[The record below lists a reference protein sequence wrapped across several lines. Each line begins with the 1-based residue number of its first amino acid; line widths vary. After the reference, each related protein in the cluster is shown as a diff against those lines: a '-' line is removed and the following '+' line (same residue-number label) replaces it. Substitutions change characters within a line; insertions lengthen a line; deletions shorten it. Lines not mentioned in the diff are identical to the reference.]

1 MTYSRK
7 NKGKKNKQKFN
18 QFHKYMLL
26 TSPRNMAERMT
37 EKKGSIALIVC
48 VNDTATFPR
57 LIFVKRFPKVCTTAS
72 GNIAASC
79 KQIT

>member
-7 NKGKKNKQKFN
+7 NKGKRN
-18 QFHKYMLL
+18 MIL

-48 VNDTATFPR
+48 VKDTATFPR
-57 LIFVKRFPKVCTTAS
+57 LILVKRFPKVCTTAS

-79 KQIT
+79 KQTT